1 MLNKKKAKNICLK
14 MLMLKIVAEGD
25 VVIGTEPHSESPFR
39 FSEVFDLKKIKRQR
53 DIF

>member
-1 MLNKKKAKNICLK
+1 

-25 VVIGTEPHSESPFR
+25 VVILNLVVKSHFR
-39 FSEVFDLKKIKRQR
+39 FSVVFALKKIKRQR